1 MLFFNVV
8 AVLLMHVPP
17 SIEFRRAPIAPS
29 SWRGSR
35 WSVPGFVGAPV
46 ASSRGGAWSPPPPL
60 RAASFRPLGGSSSS
74 SHDDGEDEEDEDLT
88 HLTAEY
94 RRLADGGDGVAFAA
108 FLRSEEVQAILAD
121 DSTFLQDIAEIWMKY
136 AGSDSAPV
144 GLESFI
150 AINRE
155 IDDLFEFV
163 DDDDD
168 DGGGYGE
175 PGDDEDGDVLRG
187 EASML
192 MQEIQEEDP
201 DGDDDFMGDDELG
214 ESSRDTFFHRHA
226 SPLSNTCP
234 TTHHSRP
241 QV

>member
-1 MLFFNVV
+1 MLFKSASVLV
-8 AVLLMHVPP
+8 ALLAHVPP
-17 SIEFRRAPIAPS
+17 SIEFRHAPMAVRAPRWIA
-29 SWRGSR
+29 
-35 WSVPGFVGAPV
+35 
-46 ASSRGGAWSPPPPL
+46 
-60 RAASFRPLGGSSSS
+60 LGGGVPAAAQVCPSTLSPRRLQSAPLFALGNN
-74 SHDDGEDEEDEDLT
+74 DNGEEEAEDLT

-94 RRLADGGDGVAFAA
+94 RRLAADGDGVAFSA

-163 DDDDD
+163 DDDEE
-168 DGGGYGE
+168 GAAYGE
-175 PGDDEDGDVLRG
+175 AGDDEDGDVLRG

-192 MQEIQEEDP
+192 MQVRAVFGPPGSASTPLYRLTIQAHQ
-201 DGDDDFMGDDELG
+201 
-214 ESSRDTFFHRHA
+214 T
-226 SPLSNTCP
+226 PLSAC
-234 TTHHSRP
+234 R
-241 QV
+241 

>member
-1 MLFFNVV
+1 
-8 AVLLMHVPP
+8 
-17 SIEFRRAPIAPS
+17 
-29 SWRGSR
+29 
-35 WSVPGFVGAPV
+35 V

-60 RAASFRPLGGSSSS
+60 RAASFRPLGGSSSSSS

-168 DGGGYGE
+168 GGGYGE

-214 ESSRDTFFHRHA
+214 GSSRDTFFLSSARLNLFPTHA
-226 SPLSNTCP
+226 PQHTIPAPRRDDGP
-234 TTHHSRP
+234 TDPRGGVHEAGGAAERQPAATGGH
-241 QV
+241 V